1 MKNSKRNLVLSSVI
15 LAFGLSLP
23 SVSFSE
29 EATTETTSSSS
40 ASSAGVVEAINTLRA
55 SNEADLAAIRAE
67 AGSFTR
73 QDVASAII
81 NYEAEARLKAYE
93 LNQELLFM
101 HAPGVQWAI
110 ETGKMVGEANADDR
124 AQELVN
130 GAFQELMS
138 KYWPTDEQIA
148 AQNLSDAIEGSG
160 GLVASTPP
168 KSPRQIMYEQF
179 IEGKVGSDGDVMPL
193 NMGEVL
199 RLNKTTPE
207 LAKQLMTIIIG
218 ADQEIDT
225 DTVKKLKETQGMT
238 ADEIASGGLD
248 GLQPKEKEQAAG
260 AMIDA
265 VNIAPSTNI
274 LSAMLSRRILAAD
287 DTNPDSKTVME
298 LIEKYATDRFQN
310 GAWYGE
316 IGKSSDTALLRE
328 ITHIMAYNSWMQ
340 LQTFKLQEQ
349 QAAAIAIMNAN
360 ASRLYNV
367 MKEFADS
374 YLDEEN
380 QDAIRKQIEASKDYE
395 DILKETKDSSSD
407 E

>member
-15 LAFGLSLP
+15 LAFGLALP
-23 SVSFSE
+23 VASFAVD
-29 EATTETTSSSS
+29 EAPSAESTS
-40 ASSAGVVEAINTLRA
+40 SSAGVIDAINQLKA
-55 SNEADLAAIRAE
+55 SNQIDLAAIRTE

-73 QDVASAII
+73 QDVASAVI
-81 NYEAEARLKAYE
+81 NYEAEARLKEYE

-101 HAPGVQWAI
+101 NAPGIQWAI
-110 ETGKMVGEANADDR
+110 NTGKQVGEANADDR

-138 KYWPTDEQIA
+138 KYWPTEEQVKS
-148 AQNLSDAIEGSG
+148 QNLLDALSG
-160 GLVASTPP
+160 NGALVASTPP
-168 KSPRQIMYEQF
+168 KSPRQIMYEHF
-179 IEGKVGSDGDVMPL
+179 IEGKVGSDGDVMSL

-207 LAKQLMTIIIG
+207 LARQLMTIVIGG
-218 ADQEIDT
+218 ADQGIDT
-225 DTVKKLKETQGMT
+225 GTVKKLQGIQGMT
-238 ADEIASGGLD
+238 GEEIISGGLD
-248 GLQPKEKEQAAG
+248 GLQPKEKEDAAG

-274 LSAMLSRRILAAD
+274 LSGMLSRRILAEG
-287 DTNPDSKTVME
+287 DTNSDAKTVME

-310 GAWYGE
+310 EEWYGE

-328 ITHIMAYNSWMQ
+328 MTHIMAYNAWMQ

-360 ASRLYNV
+360 GARLYNV
-367 MKEFADS
+367 MRDFSEN
-374 YLDEEN
+374 YLDEDS
-380 QDAIRKQIEASKDYE
+380 QDAIKKQIEASESYK

-407 E
+407 D